1 MTEAT
6 PAAAAPKPKSQD
18 SVDMTVQQCMGKVN
32 KNAGSF
38 AAFFF
43 VLLAGGFL
51 LGAFILNKAASMA
64 TEAVLALLVLAL
76 VAYYNRTAAVILF
89 LAALAYIVFVF
100 K

>member
-1 MTEAT
+1 MADA
-6 PAAAAPKPKSQD
+6 PAAPAAKPKGPD
-18 SVDMTVQQCMGKVN
+18 SVDSSIQRFMGRVN
-32 KNAGSF
+32 KNAASF

-43 VLLAGGFL
+43 VLLAAGFL
-51 LGAFILNKAASMA
+51 LGVFVINKAANMA

-76 VAYYNRTAAVILF
+76 VAYYNRTAAAILF